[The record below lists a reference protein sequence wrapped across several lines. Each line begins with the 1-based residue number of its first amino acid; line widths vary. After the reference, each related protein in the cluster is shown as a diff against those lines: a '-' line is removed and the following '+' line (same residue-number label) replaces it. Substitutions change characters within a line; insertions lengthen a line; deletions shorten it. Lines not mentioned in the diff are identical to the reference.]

1 MALFERNQIFLA
13 RGGAKPR
20 DSALGFLAWVLVGVA
35 VALLGAGWINP
46 GVFGTWRAQMVAA
59 IAPVAATV
67 SVVLEPVNQVWVRLA
82 GTATAFGE
90 AAGLR
95 ADNARLLAAAAR
107 VDELERENADLRGL
121 TRFAGAPG
129 VPRMAARVVARSPG
143 GLSRTLLIGAGRNQ
157 GIQDGYP
164 VIGGEGLAGRVVQT
178 QDDSASVL
186 LLGDRLSRV
195 PVYIGR
201 QQARGVLAGTGADFP
216 NLEFLGGGSAIA
228 EGEMVTTSGLGGVFP
243 RGLLVGV
250 VVRDGDGWR
259 VRLAADA
266 VPFTVGVLQVALP
279 ALDVGEARAKAP
291 ERETAGARSK
301 AVVK

>member
-1 MALFERNQIFLA
+1 MALFERNQTFLA

-20 DSALGFLAWVLVGVA
+20 DSAMGFLAWVLVGVA

-46 GVFGTWRAQMVAA
+46 VVFETWRAQMAA
-59 IAPVAATV
+59 VIAPVTAAV
-67 SVVLEPVNQVWVRLA
+67 SVVLEPVNQVWVR
-82 GTATAFGE
+82 TAETASAYRE

-129 VPRMAARVVARSPG
+129 VPRVAARVIARSPG
-143 GLSRTLLIGAGRNQ
+143 GLSRTLLIGAGRNH
-157 GIQDGYP
+157 GIQNGYP
-164 VIGGEGLAGRVVQT
+164 VIGGDGLAGRVVQT
-178 QDDSASVL
+178 HDDSASVL

-201 QQARGVLAGTGADFP
+201 QQARGVLAGTGADKP
-216 NLEFLGGGSAIA
+216 YLEFLGGGAAIA

-243 RGLLVGV
+243 RGLLIGV
-250 VVRDGDGWR
+250 VVREGEGWR
-259 VRLAADA
+259 VRLAADE
-266 VPFTVGVLQVALP
+266 VPFTVGVLQVAVP
-279 ALDVGEARAKAP
+279 ALDVGDVRPKAP
-291 ERETAGARSK
+291 ERETAGARLK